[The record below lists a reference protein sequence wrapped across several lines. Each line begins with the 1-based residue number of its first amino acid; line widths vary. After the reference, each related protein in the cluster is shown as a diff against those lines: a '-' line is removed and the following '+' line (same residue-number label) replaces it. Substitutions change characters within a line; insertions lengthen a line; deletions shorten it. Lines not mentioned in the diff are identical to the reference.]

1 MSSSNMSDVK
11 ATAALTTWPT
21 WRSTPTYRR
30 RSSAA
35 SSPAV
40 DGLRPW
46 RELQPSWVDLR
57 RGEAGAVPPAQQKT
71 VEERPGATKH
81 GAGGQPVGAARTKV
95 PQKKTTPRP
104 LSPQSRALGTVR

>member
-57 RGEAGAVPPAQQKT
+57 RAEGDGGPPAK
-71 VEERPGATKH
+71 EISFGGNPGPQEQ
-81 GAGGQPVGAARTKV
+81 GAGSDPGRGTRRQV
-95 PQKKTTPRP
+95 RP
-104 LSPQSRALGTVR
+104 KI

>member
-57 RGEAGAVPPAQQKT
+57 RAEAGGGPPAKEKTLGGKTGPQKQ
-71 VEERPGATKH
+71 
-81 GAGGQPVGAARTKV
+81 GAGETPSRGTPRKK
-95 PQKKTTPRP
+95 PQKKNTP
-104 LSPQSRALGTVR
+104 

>member
-57 RGEAGAVPPAQQKT
+57 RAAGDGGTPAEEKEVEGRAGAQKRGRR
-71 VEERPGATKH
+71 ENPDGATPKEK
-81 GAGGQPVGAARTKV
+81 RTKIH
-95 PQKKTTPRP
+95 
-104 LSPQSRALGTVR
+104 A